1 MKIFSKVF
9 FLVFFFIFPNNSF
22 SEKISI
28 IYTVNNI
35 PITNIEI
42 KNEIAYLKL
51 INKKLNQMDDKSL
64 VVYASKSL
72 LREKIKENEVL
83 RYFEFGLN
91 DKVVNENFRN
101 LMLSIGI
108 NNLDEFSILLSTL
121 NLNEKFI
128 KKKIE
133 IEVLWNELIYQKY
146 QNKLSIDKE
155 KIKEKLKNKIDNQ
168 NNETEEYL
176 LSEILFKPI
185 SKDLE
190 KDEIEKIKKSINDIG
205 FENTAM
211 IYSLSSTAS
220 SGGNIGWLKKNQLS
234 EKILFEIQNI
244 KIGEISNIINTP
256 TGKLLLTLKDKRK
269 VKEKISF
276 EDELNKALTIERNK
290 QLNQFSAIY
299 FKKVELDTIINEK

>member
-1 MKIFSKVF
+1 MKILSIVF
-9 FLVFFFIFPNNSF
+9 FLVFFFLISNNSF

-28 IYTVNNI
+28 IYTVNNV

-42 KNEIAYLKL
+42 KNEIAYLKI
-51 INKKLNQMDDKSL
+51 INKKLNQMDNESL

-83 RYFEFGLN
+83 RYFKFGLN
-91 DKVVNENFRN
+91 DKVINENLRN

-108 NNLDEFSILLSTL
+108 NNLDEFNILLSNL

-133 IEVLWNELIYQKY
+133 IEVLWNQLIYQKY

-220 SGGNIGWLKKNQLS
+220 TGGNIGWLKKNQLS

-256 TGKLLLTLKDKRK
+256 TGKLLLILKDRRK

-299 FKKVELDTIINEK
+299 FKKVELDTIVNEK

>member
-1 MKIFSKVF
+1 MKILSIVF
-9 FLVFFFIFPNNSF
+9 FLVFFFSFSKNSF

-42 KNEIAYLKL
+42 KNEISYLKI
-51 INKKLNQMDDKSL
+51 INKKINQMDNESL

-83 RYFEFGLN
+83 RYFKFGLN
-91 DKVVNENFRN
+91 DKVVNGNLRN

-108 NNLDEFSILLSTL
+108 NNLDEFNILLSNL

-133 IEVLWNELIYQKY
+133 IEVLWNQLIYQKY

-220 SGGNIGWLKKNQLS
+220 TGGNIGWLKKNQLS

-256 TGKLLLTLKDKRK
+256 TGKLVLILKDKRK

-276 EDELNKALTIERNK
+276 EAEFNKALTIERNK

-299 FKKVELDTIINEK
+299 FKKVELDTIVNEK

>member
-1 MKIFSKVF
+1 MD
-9 FLVFFFIFPNNSF
+9 
-22 SEKISI
+22 
-28 IYTVNNI
+28 
-35 PITNIEI
+35 
-42 KNEIAYLKL
+42 NE
-51 INKKLNQMDDKSL
+51 SL

-91 DKVVNENFRN
+91 DKVVNENFRK

-155 KIKEKLKNKIDNQ
+155 KIKEKLKNKIDSQ

-256 TGKLLLTLKDKRK
+256 TGKLLLILKDRRK

-299 FKKVELDTIINEK
+299 FKKVELDTIVNEK

>member
-1 MKIFSKVF
+1 MLSFS
-9 FLVFFFIFPNNSF
+9 NNSF

-42 KNEIAYLKL
+42 KNEIAYLKI
-51 INKKLNQMDDKSL
+51 INKKLNQMDNESL

-83 RYFEFGLN
+83 RYFKFGLN
-91 DKVVNENFRN
+91 DKVINENLRN

-108 NNLDEFSILLSTL
+108 NNLDEFNILLSNL

-133 IEVLWNELIYQKY
+133 IEVLWNQLIYQKY

-190 KDEIEKIKKSINDIG
+190 KNEIEKIKKSINDIG

-220 SGGNIGWLKKNQLS
+220 TGGNIGWLKKNQLS

-256 TGKLLLTLKDKRK
+256 TGKLLLILKDRRK

-299 FKKVELDTIINEK
+299 FKKVELDTIVNEK

>member
-1 MKIFSKVF
+1 M
-9 FLVFFFIFPNNSF
+9 
-22 SEKISI
+22 
-28 IYTVNNI
+28 
-35 PITNIEI
+35 
-42 KNEIAYLKL
+42 
-51 INKKLNQMDDKSL
+51 
-64 VVYASKSL
+64 
-72 LREKIKENEVL
+72 
-83 RYFEFGLN
+83 
-91 DKVVNENFRN
+91 
-101 LMLSIGI
+101 
-108 NNLDEFSILLSTL
+108 LSTL

-220 SGGNIGWLKKNQLS
+220 TGGNIGWLKKNQLS